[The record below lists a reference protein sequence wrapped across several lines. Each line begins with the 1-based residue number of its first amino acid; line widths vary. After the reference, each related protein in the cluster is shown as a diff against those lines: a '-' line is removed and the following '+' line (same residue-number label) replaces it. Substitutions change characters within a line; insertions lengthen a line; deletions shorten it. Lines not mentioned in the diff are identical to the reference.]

1 MEYLLGI
8 ALVALTVHHTVA
20 GVLLAFTL
28 ICAWLQGVIT
38 LPGVGTLSV
47 TMLIGYLLH
56 RYRHRT
62 WIAVGGEGLLVVL
75 CILLFLHLVP
85 GFHNPKVLDH
95 VVAGPHSAPFSLYY
109 NLDKA
114 VTPFLLWMAIPGLS
128 FYKMMPASRSY
139 WQWGLLMLTVP
150 ALLLLAVVLG
160 GLRFELHWPSWLGQ
174 FVLANL
180 FFVSLAEEAL
190 FRGYLQRRL
199 TQFSGPLPAL
209 IVTATL
215 FGLAHF
221 QAGSLMMI
229 FAGLAGLI
237 YGVAWWWSGRLWVS
251 TAFHF
256 ALNLLHLLFF
266 TYPYFER

>member
-1 MEYLLGI
+1 MEYLLGL
-8 ALVALTVHHTVA
+8 ALVALALHHTVA
-20 GVLLAFTL
+20 GALLAFTL
-28 ICAWLQGVIT
+28 LCAWLQGAIT
-38 LPGVGTLSV
+38 LPAVGTLCV
-47 TMLIGYLLH
+47 AMLIGYWLH
-56 RYRHRT
+56 RYRDRK
-62 WIAVGGEGLLVVL
+62 WIAVGGEGLLVLL
-75 CILLFLHLVP
+75 CVLLFLHLVP
-85 GFHNPKVLDH
+85 GFHNPKVFEH

-114 VTPFLLWMAIPGLS
+114 IAPFLLWMAIPGL
-128 FYKMMPASRSY
+128 FYKVTSVSRPR

-150 ALLLLAVVLG
+150 ALLLLAVALG
-160 GLRFELHWPSWLGQ
+160 GLRFEWHWPVWLGQ

-180 FFVSLAEEAL
+180 LFVSLAEEAL

-199 TQFSGPLPAL
+199 TECAGPLPAL

-221 QAGSLMMI
+221 QAGPLMMI

-237 YGVAWWWSGRLWVS
+237 YGAAWWWSGRLWVS

-256 ALNLLHLLFF
+256 ALNLIHLLCF
-266 TYPYFER
+266 TYPFFVR

>member
-1 MEYLLGI
+1 MEYLLGL
-8 ALVALTVHHTVA
+8 ALVALTLHHTIA

-28 ICAWLQGVIT
+28 MVAWLQDVIT
-38 LPGVGTLSV
+38 LPVVGTLCV
-47 TMLIGYLLH
+47 AMLIGYRLL
-56 RYRHRT
+56 RYRDRK
-62 WIAVGGEGLLVVL
+62 WIAAGGEGLLVLL

-85 GFHNPKVLDH
+85 GFHNPKVLDR

-114 VTPFLLWMAIPGLS
+114 LAPFLPWMAIPDL
-128 FYKMMPASRSY
+128 FYKVTSESRPR

-160 GLRFELHWPSWLGQ
+160 GLRFELHWPAWLGQ
-174 FVLANL
+174 FVLANI

-199 TQFSGPLPAL
+199 TQCAGPLPAL

-221 QAGSLMMI
+221 QAGPLMMI

-237 YGVAWWWSGRLWVS
+237 YGAAWYWSGRLWVS

-256 ALNLLHLLFF
+256 ALNLTHLLCF
-266 TYPYFER
+266 TYPYFVR